1 MAVNA
6 NKVGY
11 LGPCGTYSFLAA
23 KKLCPN
29 AELTA
34 YSSFFTLFKSLEEGA
49 VDGIV
54 LPVEN
59 TVNGAVTQV
68 LDLFQESCGI
78 CAVESCAVKVDHRL
92 VTEEGADLSD
102 IRRVYSHSQALAQ
115 CSAFLANNL
124 PQAKLIETSSTA
136 ESLEKIQGKEDAG
149 IVGSHCKKQG
159 VTLSAHTIS
168 DEENNY
174 TQFLFAKKGA
184 PERDAFS
191 DRIFFSVT
199 CRHRVG
205 ALVELLSILRE
216 NSINMT
222 EIESRPI
229 KNRTGEFRF
238 FIEVEGNYA
247 EENIKNALKRVESEA
262 NSFKLLGCYVCGLPK

>member
-11 LGPCGTYSFLAA
+11 LGPDGTYSFLAA
-23 KKLCPN
+23 KKLCPD

-34 YSSFFTLFKSLEEGA
+34 YSSFFTLFKSLEEGC

-54 LPVEN
+54 VPVEN

-68 LDLFQESCGI
+68 LDLFEESSGI
-78 CAVESCAVKVDHRL
+78 CAIASCAVKVDHRL
-92 VTEEGADLSD
+92 ATLEGAQISK
-102 IRRVYSHSQALAQ
+102 IKRVYSHSQALAQ
-115 CSAFLANNL
+115 CSEFLANNL

-136 ESLEKIQGKEDAG
+136 ESLEKIKREEDAG
-149 IVGSHCKKQG
+149 IVGSHCKRQG
-159 VTLSAHTIS
+159 VTLSEHTIS

-174 TQFLFAKKGA
+174 TQFLFAQKGA
-184 PERDAFS
+184 PAEDAFS
-191 DRIFFSVT
+191 DRIFFTVT

-205 ALVELLSILRE
+205 ALVELLSILSE
-216 NSINMT
+216 NRINMT

-247 EENIKNALKRVESEA
+247 ETNVKNTLKKIEAEA
-262 NSFKLLGCYVCGLPK
+262 NSFKLLGCYVCGIPK

>member
-1 MAVNA
+1 MNGS
-6 NKVGY
+6 KVGY
-11 LGPCGTYSFLAA
+11 LGPDGTYSFLAA
-23 KKLCPN
+23 KKLCPQ

-34 YSSFFTLFKSLEEGA
+34 YSSFFTLFKALKSGA
-49 VDGIV
+49 VGAIV
-54 LPVEN
+54 VPVEN

-68 LDLFQESCGI
+68 LDLFEESADI
-78 CAVESCAVKVDHRL
+78 YAAAACAVKVDHRL
-92 VTEEGADLSD
+92 ATAEGADISK
-102 IRRVYSHSQALAQ
+102 IKRVYSHSQALAQ
-115 CSAFLANNL
+115 CSKFLATNL
-124 PQAKLIETSSTA
+124 PEAKLIETSSTA
-136 ESLEKIQGKEDAG
+136 ESLDKIHSAEDAG
-149 IVGSHCKKQG
+149 IVGSHCIRQG
-159 VTLSAHTIS
+159 ITLSSRTIS

-174 TQFLFAKKGA
+174 TQFLFARKGA
-184 PERDAFS
+184 PQSDAFS
-191 DRIFFSVT
+191 DRIFFTVT

-229 KNRTGEFRF
+229 KNKTGEFRF

-247 EENIKNALKRVESEA
+247 EESVKRALEKVKAEA